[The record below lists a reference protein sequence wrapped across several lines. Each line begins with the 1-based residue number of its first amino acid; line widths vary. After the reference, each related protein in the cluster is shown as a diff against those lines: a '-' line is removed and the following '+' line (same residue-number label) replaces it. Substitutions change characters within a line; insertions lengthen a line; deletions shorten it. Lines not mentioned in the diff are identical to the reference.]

1 MKILNLLLT
10 IVFLVLSFFQINGP
24 DPIIWILI
32 YGTMAIVCVM
42 AAFEVYVKRFMLL
55 QVIVYVLYAI
65 TLFPSFNAWARSAN
79 PSLSFDNLD
88 KMQNPYVEKSREF
101 LGLVICLVVLG
112 LYGFRSTRRKKTH
125 GVPSK

>member
-10 IVFLVLSFFQINGP
+10 IVFLVLSFLQINGP

-42 AAFEVYVKRFMLL
+42 AAFEFYVKRLMLL
-55 QVIVYVLYAI
+55 QVIVYVVYAA
-65 TLFPSFNAWARSAN
+65 TLAPSFNAWIRSAN
-79 PSLSFDNLD
+79 PSLSFDNVD

-101 LGLVICLVVLG
+101 LGLVFCLVVLAV
-112 LYGFRSTRRKKTH
+112 YGFRSTRRKKT
-125 GVPSK
+125 

>member
-24 DPIIWILI
+24 DPIIWILG
-32 YGTMAIVCVM
+32 YGTM